1 MKCAVYEDCG
11 WVCETLPDTPFEG
24 EHPCTCGGAGAPC
37 PPCNSIDDD
46 MALRMPQGSN
56 IEFDKKGWGH

>member
-1 MKCAVYEDCG
+1 MICSVCEDCG
-11 WVCETLPDTPFEG
+11 WVCENHLDRPWEG
-24 EHPCTCGGAGAPC
+24 EHARTCGGAGAPC